1 VQQQTRIIQKANY
14 KGWSIMVSKKPYNVA
29 KPYIVA
35 IHDPGGHSRMIFR
48 IDGNQIMMVTKET
61 TYASLST
68 AREAGEAAINSYM
81 KSA

>member
-1 VQQQTRIIQKANY
+1 VQQTRIIQKANY
-14 KGWSIMVSKKPYNVA
+14 KGWSIMVSKKRFNIA

-35 IHDPGGHSRMIFR
+35 IHDPEGHSRTMFR
-48 IDGNQIMMVTKET
+48 IEGNQMMMATKET

-81 KSA
+81 KPA